1 MKFVP
6 LSAMLLLYL
15 FFSVGYG
22 HIPLILVSFSEK
34 LIS

>member
-6 LSAMLLLYL
+6 LVAMLLFYL

-22 HIPLILVSFSEK
+22 HIPLILLVPA
-34 LIS
+34 L